1 MGLRWRPAAEGR
13 MGSNGIVGRDSLPD
27 DPVRLEDVAQIIQI
41 DRLVFERALKTFD
54 GGVGE
59 TAR

>member
-1 MGLRWRPAAEGR
+1 MRPL
-13 MGSNGIVGRDSLPD
+13 GIVKIDPIAD
-27 DPVRLEDVAQIIQI
+27 DPFGFEPIRQFVQI